1 MLWHRVVND
10 QVGDWSILSDMHYS
24 TRTEIEQLSPE
35 DRLRLIEDVWETLE
49 SVPGSLKLSEE
60 HREILDQRH
69 AELER
74 NPDATMSW
82 DEMMQQLRNQFRLA

>member
-1 MLWHRVVND
+1 
-10 QVGDWSILSDMHYS
+10 MHYP

-49 SVPGSLKLSEE
+49 AVPVTLGLSEE
-60 HREILDQRH
+60 HRKVIDLRH

-74 NPDATMSW
+74 NPDSTLSW
-82 DEMMQQLRNQFRLA
+82 DETLQRVRNRR

>member
-1 MLWHRVVND
+1 
-10 QVGDWSILSDMHYS
+10 MHYP

-49 SVPGSLKLSEE
+49 GVPGSFALSEE
-60 HREILDQRH
+60 HREVIAQRH

-74 NPDATMSW
+74 NPNSTLSW
-82 DEMMQQLRNQFRLA
+82 DETLHRVRHRR

>member
-1 MLWHRVVND
+1 M
-10 QVGDWSILSDMHYS
+10 QYP

-49 SVPGSLKLSEE
+49 SVPGSLNLSEE

-74 NPDATMSW
+74 NPDSTLSW
-82 DEMMQQLRNQFRLA
+82 DNVLRTVRN

>member
-1 MLWHRVVND
+1 M
-10 QVGDWSILSDMHYS
+10 QYP

-35 DRLRLIEDVWETLE
+35 ERLRLIEDVWDTLE
-49 SVPGSLKLSEE
+49 AVPDALNLSEA

-74 NPDATMSW
+74 NPDSTLSW
-82 DEMMQQLRNQFRLA
+82 EETVQRVRNRR